1 MQRSDE
7 QRIKVCA
14 EPGSNVPVVV
24 GDCPKC
30 GSGKRSLVLTNFAMN
45 GRNPQASMVY
55 FKCLACM
62 SVIEKK
68 IIDVAEDD

>member
-1 MQRSDE
+1 MQSNKE
-7 QRIKVCA
+7 GIKVCA
-14 EPGSNVPVVV
+14 EAGSNIPVVI
-24 GDCPKC
+24 GNCPKC
-30 GSGKRSLVLTNFAMN
+30 GSGDRSLILTNFALN

-55 FKCLACM
+55 FKCIACL

>member
-1 MQRSDE
+1 MQSNKE
-7 QRIKVCA
+7 GIKVCA
-14 EPGSNVPVVV
+14 EAGSNIPVVI
-24 GDCPKC
+24 GNCPKC
-30 GSGKRSLVLTNFAMN
+30 GSGDRSLILTNFALN

-55 FKCLACM
+55 LKCIACL